1 MMRSTVKKLVVLVVA
16 LAILA
21 IGMIGTWMMWNAVR
35 HENIDND
42 LFMRALAF
50 LMLAITCWIPI
61 QQMLKVITQNTKA
74 NAKSVAKSL
83 IETTGKMLAFQ
94 QKEVGQQA

>member
-1 MMRSTVKKLVVLVVA
+1 MCSTVRKLVVLVVA
-16 LAILA
+16 LVVLA
-21 IGMIGTWMMWNAVR
+21 IGMTGSWMMWNAVR
-35 HENIDND
+35 YEDIDND
-42 LFMRALAF
+42 MFMRALAF

-94 QKEVGQQA
+94 QKEIRQQA